1 MSKYTTE
8 LRYICQTFSGL
19 DENSSIN
26 DILENSWDKIFTK
39 NWDIFDES
47 YRKELCI
54 KILRKF
60 YTREICAETVGLWQL
75 WLDATM
81 CEIMPTY
88 NKLYESETFKYNPLY
103 NVDITTTYSGN
114 SHEVGIGT
122 TDITDTNKAET
133 NGEIETK
140 NTKEQTDGFY
150 SSDRYSDTP
159 QGGLTDIENNK
170 YLTNVRLI
178 DHDDTINSEVNG
190 KANSKNNIE
199 SKSSTETEN
208 NTAKSNT
215 NDWEERVIGKNN
227 GENYSKI
234 IQDFRNAIINID
246 KMIIDELRP
255 LFFNL
260 W

>member
-8 LRYICQTFSGL
+8 LRYICINFSGL
-19 DENSSIN
+19 DESASIN
-26 DILENSWDKIFTK
+26 DILDKSWNKIFTK
-39 NWDIFDES
+39 NWNIFDES

-88 NKLYESETFKYNPLY
+88 NKLYESETFKFNPLY
-103 NVDITTTYSGN
+103 NVDITTTYERKED
-114 SHEVGIGT
+114 EVGTGY
-122 TDITDTNKAET
+122 TDYSDKGSQSL
-133 NGEIETK
+133 NGSTK
-140 NTKEQTDGFY
+140 TVNSSNQSDGFS
-150 SSDRYSDTP
+150 SSDRFSDTP
-159 QGGLTDIENNK
+159 QGSLTDIENNK
-170 YLTNVRLI
+170 YLTNVRLVE
-178 DHDDTINSEVNG
+178 HDDIINREDSGNATNQSTSTNE
-190 KANSKNNIE
+190 NSG
-199 SKSSTETEN
+199 TAEN

-215 NDWEERVIGKNN
+215 ENWIEKVIGKNN
-227 GENYSKI
+227 GENYSKT

-246 KMIIDELRP
+246 QMIINDLKP

>member
-8 LRYICQTFSGL
+8 LRYICMNFSEL
-19 DENSSIN
+19 DETSSIN
-26 DILENSWDKIFTK
+26 DILDKSWNKIFTK
-39 NWDIFDES
+39 NWSIFDES
-47 YRKELCI
+47 YRKDLCI
-54 KILRKF
+54 KILRTF

-81 CEIMPTY
+81 CEIMPKY

-103 NVDITTTYSGN
+103 NVDITTTYERKAD
-114 SHEVGIGT
+114 EVGTGY
-122 TDITDTNKAET
+122 TDYSDKGSQSL
-133 NGEIETK
+133 NGSTK
-140 NTKEQTDGFY
+140 TSNSSNQTDGY
-150 SSDRYSDTP
+150 SSSDRYSDTP

-178 DHDDTINSEVNG
+178 EHDDIINKEDSGNATNQSSGTKE
-190 KANSKNNIE
+190 NSG
-199 SKSSTETEN
+199 TTEN

-215 NDWEERVIGKNN
+215 ENWIEKVTGKNN
-227 GENYSKI
+227 GENYSKT
-234 IQDFRNAIINID
+234 IQDFRDAIINID
-246 KMIIDELRP
+246 QMIINDLKP